1 MPSDESVDPRLND
14 YADRYRNHF
23 ALTRTGGVLEIRM
36 HTDGGPARFS
46 LSLKHALGRLWREVS
61 ADTDNEV
68 IIFTGTGESWMAGVD
83 PESLAAMNSVQQL
96 PSEQAYQLLYA
107 DGLAMIQDLVLSV
120 EVPTIGVINGPGPR
134 KETAL
139 MCDITLCAEH
149 ATFSDGNFAVGHAP
163 PGDGM
168 HLVLQEALVL
178 QQHRETLRSSAPLT
192 GEQRSIFIQLG
203 PELDQPSTSNAV
215 GSMHRNH
222 SRALGR

>member
-96 PSEQAYQLLYA
+96 PFGT
-107 DGLAMIQDLVLSV
+107 GLPASV
-120 EVPTIGVINGPGPR
+120 RRRPGDDPG
-134 KETAL
+134 
-139 MCDITLCAEH
+139 
-149 ATFSDGNFAVGHAP
+149 SGAVGRGTHDRCDQRSRSQERDRADVRHHFVRRARHLLRRQLRRRTCTTRRRHAP
-163 PGDGM
+163 CPSGG
-168 HLVLQEALVL
+168 ARAST
-178 QQHRETLRSSAPLT
+178 HRETLRSSAPLT